1 MIDENEVDAKVE
13 QIDRA
18 LRSAPDGAT
27 LRLGIDLFTA
37 LMRKGFVSDLP
48 AAPHDAAPAEVDQTR
63 CRSRNPVAND
73 GGLAD
78 DDFRVG

>member
-1 MIDENEVDAKVE
+1 MIDENEVDAKVG

-18 LRSAPDGAT
+18 LQSAPDGAT

-37 LMRKGFVSDLP
+37 LIRKGLVCDLP
-48 AAPHDAAPAEVDQTR
+48 AAPHDAAPAEGDQTR
-63 CRSRNPVAND
+63 YRSRNPVAND

-78 DDFRVG
+78 DDFRIS